1 MTPNFFMLPRSERRA
16 SRSIAGTVPTARAER
31 ATTMQ
36 AQTASPAR
44 SLTPERLPVSSMM
57 AALALPRLL
66 ETSSTAP
73 RTKAVYEQSGENS
86 NGNK

>member
-1 MTPNFFMLPRSERRA
+1 
-16 SRSIAGTVPTARAER
+16 
-31 ATTMQ
+31 
-36 AQTASPAR
+36 
-44 SLTPERLPVSSMM
+44 MM